1 MFLIIFKSM
10 LATSVRDK
18 ITLFYS
24 LTFPLVLMIGLGF
37 YFNEGD
43 QQLLIVAGVT
53 AISTIFWGM
62 QGIAFQVHEQRNRG
76 VYKLVKLTPM
86 PLIVFISIM
95 VLARTFIGV
104 LINLIVWVTGIIL
117 FQLDV
122 TAFGFTIGLLLLIIG
137 SLCFTSI
144 GFVISNFARNE
155 AQINMVSNF
164 IQLPMIFMSSAFYSL
179 KSAPDW
185 VIFIGKVFPFE
196 HYAKALRGIMVG
208 ENGIL
213 LTGFGVPIIY
223 LVLTFILSIVTFKW
237 ETSSEGKTG
246 RHGKLTA

>member
-1 MFLIIFKSM
+1 MYQVIFKSM

-24 LTFPLVLMIGLGF
+24 LVFPLVLMVGLGY
-37 YFNEGD
+37 YFNEGN
-43 QQLLIVAGVT
+43 QQLQIVAGVT

-86 PLIVFISIM
+86 PLLVFISIM

-104 LINLIVWVTGIIL
+104 LINLIVWLTGIFV
-117 FQLDV
+117 FQIDV
-122 TAFGFTIGLLLLIIG
+122 TALGFVIGLFLLIIG

-144 GFVISNFARNE
+144 GFVISNLARNE
-155 AQINMVSNF
+155 AQISMVSNF
-164 IQLPMIFMSSAFYSL
+164 IQLPMIFMSGAFYSL
-179 KSAPDW
+179 KNAPEW
-185 VIFIGKVFPFE
+185 VVFIGKVFPFE
-196 HYAKALRGIMVG
+196 HYVKALRGLMLG
-208 ENGIL
+208 ESGIL
-213 LTGFGVPIIY
+213 LTGFGFSMIY
-223 LVLTFILSIVTFKW
+223 LVLALFLSIFTFKW
-237 ETSSEGKTG
+237 EVSSNGKTG

>member
-1 MFLIIFKSM
+1 M
-10 LATSVRDK
+10 LATSIRDK

-24 LTFPLVLMIGLGF
+24 LAFTLVLMVGLGY

-43 QQLLIVAGVT
+43 QQLHIVAAVT

-86 PLIVFISIM
+86 PLLVFISIM

-104 LINLIVWVTGIIL
+104 LINLIVWVTGIFL
-117 FQLDV
+117 FQFDV
-122 TAFGFTIGLLLLIIG
+122 TALGFTIGLILLIIG

-155 AQINMVSNF
+155 AQISMVSNF
-164 IQLPMIFMSSAFYSL
+164 IQLPMIFMSGAFYSL
-179 KSAPDW
+179 KNAPDW
-185 VIFIGKVFPFE
+185 VVFIGKVFPFE
-196 HYAKALRGIMVG
+196 HYVKALRG
-208 ENGIL
+208 L
-213 LTGFGVPIIY
+213 LLGDSGSLLPGFGVPLIY
-223 LVLTFILSIVTFKW
+223 LVLALILSIFTFKW
-237 ETSSEGKTG
+237 ETGSEGKTG
-246 RHGKLTA
+246 RHGKLNA

>member
-1 MFLIIFKSM
+1 MFQVIFKSM
-10 LATSVRDK
+10 LATAIRDK

-24 LTFPLVLMIGLGF
+24 LAFPLVLMVGLGY
-37 YFNEGD
+37 YFNEGN
-43 QQLLIVAGVT
+43 QQLHIIAGVT

-86 PLIVFISIM
+86 PLLVFISIM

-104 LINLIVWVTGIIL
+104 LINLIVWLTGIFV
-117 FQLDV
+117 FQFDV
-122 TAFGFTIGLLLLIIG
+122 SALGFSIGLILLFIG

-155 AQINMVSNF
+155 AQISMVSNF
-164 IQLPMIFMSSAFYSL
+164 IQLPMIFMSGAFYSL
-179 KSAPDW
+179 KNAPEW
-185 VIFIGKVFPFE
+185 VTFIGKVLPFE
-196 HYAKALRGIMVG
+196 HYVKALRGLMLG
-208 ENGIL
+208 DSGSL

-223 LVLTFILSIVTFKW
+223 LVLALFLSIFTFKW
-237 ETSSEGKTG
+237 ETSSEGKTV
-246 RHGKLTA
+246 RLGKLTA